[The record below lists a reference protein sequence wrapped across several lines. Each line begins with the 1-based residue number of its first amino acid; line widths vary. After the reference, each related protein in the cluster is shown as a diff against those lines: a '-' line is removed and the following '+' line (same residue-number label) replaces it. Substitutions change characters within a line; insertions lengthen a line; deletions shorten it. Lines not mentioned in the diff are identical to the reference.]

1 MAFWPELILSAARAA
16 GRGRGRAIARGMPA
30 PPAAPVPARGA
41 ADGRSDGEAGYTI
54 LEVLVVITIIGLLI
68 GLVAPMVLQQLGGA
82 RESIAKESI
91 QRMGTVLDLYNLDVG
106 SYPTTEQGLQ
116 ALVTR
121 PAGLANWNGPYLKGD
136 AVPKDPWGHDF
147 TYRAP
152 SQRQGRSYDLCSYGP
167 DGPGAPASDQ
177 ICN

>member
-1 MAFWPELILSAARAA
+1 MACWAELILKPARAA
-16 GRGRGRAIARGMPA
+16 GRRQARA
-30 PPAAPVPARGA
+30 AAEAGKP
-41 ADGRSDGEAGYTI
+41 DGEAGYTI

-82 RESIAKESI
+82 RDSIAKESI

-121 PAGLANWNGPYLKGD
+121 PSGVATWNGPYLKGD
-136 AVPKDPWGHDF
+136 EVPKDPWGHDYV
-147 TYRAP
+147 YRNP
-152 SQRQGRSYDLCSYGP
+152 SQRPNRPYDLCSYGP
-167 DGPGAPASDQ
+167 DGTATPAADQ

>member
-1 MAFWPELILSAARAA
+1 MAFWPELIAA
-16 GRGRGRAIARGMPA
+16 
-30 PPAAPVPARGA
+30 ARGA
-41 ADGRSDGEAGYTI
+41 QRPADRTTQRDGEAGYTI

-106 SYPTTEQGLQ
+106 RYPTTEQGLQ
-116 ALVTR
+116 ALLTKPSGVQ
-121 PAGLANWNGPYLKGD
+121 NWNGPYLKGGEE
-136 AVPKDPWGHDF
+136 PKDPWGNPF
-147 TYRAP
+147 IYRDP
-152 SQRQGRSYDLCSYGP
+152 SQRQGLPYDLCSYGP
-167 DGPGAPASDQ
+167 DGPGAPADKQ